1 MSAEWFKNKKE
12 QLRLLGKHPVPG
24 TKAKDVTGVDKE
36 ASVASHSKGNMM
48 SMNRGSRMLMLSMAD
63 KVADKFRRKKVDDHE
78 KVVEKSKEVVE
89 KDSSTVVSDK
99 DKVITASALSSEHEQ
114 TELEGS
120 QSKSWGDVVKE
131 AGGLLV
137 LASSPNQSDEDDEG
151 SSYSVTKSP
160 EKQQTHQVSRI
171 PDDPEETAKEVGSK
185 KKKKTHLQY
194 RTMQPKRM
202 AEETISS
209 SNKKMFKEAW
219 NTDKSR
225 MEKRQVKYNKPQNF
239 LLILEDNIHQSGH
252 DYGAKTAG
260 KLMVYGKGP
269 IREKFLKTGIKY
281 NLREYVMHA
290 NAHNFEVDNV
300 KVDAED
306 VAEDEG
312 VKEDDGD
319 KTTQREK
326 NVEKSNKRQKE
337 RNPLYNMKSVAKKVH
352 CPSSIILDDSDDDD
366 SEGKESTENE

>member
-1 MSAEWFKNKKE
+1 
-12 QLRLLGKHPVPG
+12 
-24 TKAKDVTGVDKE
+24 
-36 ASVASHSKGNMM
+36 
-48 SMNRGSRMLMLSMAD
+48 
-63 KVADKFRRKKVDDHE
+63 
-78 KVVEKSKEVVE
+78 
-89 KDSSTVVSDK
+89 
-99 DKVITASALSSEHEQ
+99 
-114 TELEGS
+114 
-120 QSKSWGDVVKE
+120 
-131 AGGLLV
+131 
-137 LASSPNQSDEDDEG
+137 
-151 SSYSVTKSP
+151 
-160 EKQQTHQVSRI
+160 
-171 PDDPEETAKEVGSK
+171 
-185 KKKKTHLQY
+185 
-194 RTMQPKRM
+194 M

-352 CPSSIILDDSDDDD
+352 CPGSIILDDSDDDD